1 MSPTS
6 HPLHDIRIGTLV
18 NGGADTIDKLKFLL
32 PYGFESF
39 SINFWRH
46 LGDTQLPRLA
56 EQVRATLAGTG
67 AVVSTVSVYGNP
79 LETEELDLKTLAGWE
94 QAIDHAHDF
103 GASIV
108 SGFTGRLRGRKLPE
122 SIPRFQE
129 VFGRLADRAAAKG
142 VRLAFENCAMGGSWE
157 SGDWN
162 IAHGPEAWQL
172 MFAALPAA
180 HVGLEWEP
188 CHQLTRLCD
197 PMPQLDDWASRIFH
211 IHGKDATVDHQ
222 RLARYG
228 LGSATPWSWNRT
240 PGFGDSDWT
249 RIISKLRMNGF
260 TGSIDIEGWH
270 DPVYRNQLE
279 YTGQV
284 HALEH
289 LIRCRGG
296 KVAV

>member
-1 MSPTS
+1 MTT

-18 NGGADTIDKLKFLL
+18 GGGADTVDKLKFLL
-32 PYGFESF
+32 PHGFESF
-39 SINFWRH
+39 SITFWQH

-56 EQVRATLAGTG
+56 EQVRQTLDGTG
-67 AVVSTVSVYGNP
+67 AVISTIGVFGNP
-79 LETEELDLKTLAGWE
+79 LETGELDLKTLNGWE
-94 QAIDHAHDF
+94 QAIDHAKDF

-108 SGFTGRLRGRKLPE
+108 SGFTGRVRGKKLPE
-122 SIPRFQE
+122 SIARYTE

-142 VRLAFENCAMGGSWE
+142 VRLAFENCAMGGDWN

-162 IAHGPEAWQL
+162 IAHGPDAWQL
-172 MFAALPAA
+172 MFEALPAA
-180 HVGLEWEP
+180 HLGLEWEP
-188 CHQLTRLCD
+188 CHQMVRLTD
-197 PMPQLDDWASRIFH
+197 PMPQLDDWADRIFH
-211 IHGKDATVDHQ
+211 LHGKDATIDHQ
-222 RLARYG
+222 RIARYG
-228 LGSATPWSWNRT
+228 IGSSKTWSWHRT

-270 DPVYRNQLE
+270 DPVYRNELE

-284 HALEH
+284 HGLNH

-296 KVAV
+296 KNPV